1 MPVNGNLPPESGRPP
16 GEGFRRGAGSIR
28 IGPTEVPMKRL
39 SILLTCLLASAAV
52 SAAQPKASVADVL
65 KNAAVIAIPERGRPV
80 DRTVAEALKAG
91 LAPQAE
97 IKAVPSGSVPAGPAI
112 LRVAVADEGLAQG
125 PGPGAPSGPA
135 GWMHFRLD
143 PDGGGEIV
151 ASKPNLLYALYRLIA
166 EDWAGLEASG
176 FAAAR
181 TIAPTFARLEGGDN
195 YMANPKRIV
204 TGYDIEASMKEL
216 ARLGYSHVPVNA
228 LAKDLPA
235 EEAEPGEIYTRFY
248 YFSPDLDQFVETPLN
263 AGAYTAEYLQAN
275 LELLKRN
282 AALAVK
288 YGLTPGLNISTPR
301 SVPDSIQE
309 RHPYLRGARVDH
321 PFRSYRPRYTLTL
334 SHPAVRWHY
343 AELMRRVMKEV
354 PELGYLYIWTND
366 SGSGF
371 EYTASLYA
379 GRNGGAYLV
388 REWKNHDDIAKAAAE
403 NAARYFRLLRDAA
416 RETNPEFRILMNL
429 FSFSNEENP
438 LMDALDA
445 GVDLWIAPQELD
457 GSERAKRLQALP
469 AKGCWLF
476 STTRL
481 QNNFLLGIPFPWL
494 ARDMVRRLTAAGLDK
509 AAVTVD
515 PPSLAPYDINR
526 DILRAGNFEP
536 EISVDDAVQARAR
549 AWVGAGV
556 APRLVEAWRLA
567 DRAVRGMPPIMLYGD
582 NNWGFTW
589 YRLLVRPFAPDIAR
603 IPESERAYY
612 ERFMTVTFNNP
623 NLVDLGQDILWT
635 LLSREQADAAVA
647 QADREVWTSID
658 GAIELLDRGLAEAAT
673 PGAKAVFADQ
683 RDRLEALRTYFRTL
697 RNTAAWV
704 AGVHGYLEAKARNDK
719 PAMDRR
725 RAEVRA
731 MVDDEAGNAE
741 ALAAL
746 FERSTATFMPV
757 APAEESFNL
766 YGANLPALA
775 RRKAALMRAHRDDE
789 PAIDPNFIWRVPSG
803 FPVDPRD
810 FLKY

>member
-1 MPVNGNLPPESGRPP
+1 
-16 GEGFRRGAGSIR
+16 
-28 IGPTEVPMKRL
+28 MK
-39 SILLTCLLASAAV
+39 LLAVSLCCLLASAAA
-52 SAAQPKASVADVL
+52 SAAQPEASVADVL

-80 DRTVAEALKAG
+80 DRTVAEALRAG
-91 LAPQAE
+91 LAPNAK
-97 IKAVPSGSVPAGPAI
+97 IDVVPAGSAPVGAAT
-112 LRVAVADEGLAQG
+112 LRVAVADEGLVEG

-135 GWMHFRLD
+135 GWMRFRLS
-143 PDGGGEIV
+143 PDGGGELA
-151 ASKPNLLYALYRLIA
+151 ASKPNLLYALFRLVTDDWRGRAAA
-166 EDWAGLEASG
+166 E
-176 FAAAR
+176 FAAGR
-181 TIAPTFARLEGGDN
+181 TITPAFARLEGGDN
-195 YMANPKRIV
+195 YMANPKWIAR
-204 TGYDIEASMKEL
+204 GYDVEASMKEL

-228 LAKDLPA
+228 LAKDMPA
-235 EEAEPGEIYTRFY
+235 ERSEPGEIYTRFY

-263 AGAYTAEYLQAN
+263 AGAYTPEYLQAN

-282 AALAVK
+282 AALAAK

-309 RHPYLRGARVDH
+309 RYPYLRGARVDH

-343 AELMRRVMKEV
+343 AELMRRVMKEI
-354 PELGYLYIWTND
+354 PGLGYLYIWTND

-388 REWKNHDDIAKAAAE
+388 REWKSHDDVAKAAAE

-429 FSFSNEENP
+429 FSFSNEENH
-438 LMDALDA
+438 LLEALDA

-476 STTRL
+476 STARL
-481 QNNFLLGIPFPWL
+481 QSNFLLGIPFPWY
-494 ARDMVRRLTAAGLDK
+494 ARDMVRRMTAAGLDK
-509 AAVTVD
+509 AAVIVD

-526 DILRAGNFEP
+526 DVLRAGNFEP
-536 EISVDDAVQARAR
+536 ATPVEDVVAARAR
-549 AWVGAGV
+549 EWVGESA

-582 NNWGFTW
+582 NNWGFSW

-603 IPESERAYY
+603 IPESERSYY

-635 LLSREQADAAVA
+635 LLTREQADDVVA
-647 QADREVWTSID
+647 TADREVWASID
-658 GAIELLDRGLAEAAT
+658 GAVGLLARGTSEAST
-673 PGAKAVFADQ
+673 PAAKAVFADQ
-683 RDRLEALRTYFRTL
+683 RDRLKALRSYFRTL

-725 RAEVRA
+725 RAGVRA

-746 FERSTATFMPV
+746 FERSTVSFMPV
-757 APAEESFNL
+757 APGEESFNL
-766 YGANLPALA
+766 YGANLPELA

-789 PAIDPNFIWRVPSG
+789 PAIDPNFVWRVPSG
-803 FPVDPRD
+803 FPVDPKE
-810 FLKY
+810 FIKY

>member
-1 MPVNGNLPPESGRPP
+1 
-16 GEGFRRGAGSIR
+16 
-28 IGPTEVPMKRL
+28 MKFLAVSL
-39 SILLTCLLASAAV
+39 SCLLANAAV
-52 SAAQPKASVADVL
+52 SAAPPKTSVADAL
-65 KNAAVIAIPERGRPV
+65 KNVAVIAVPERGRPV
-80 DRTVAEALKAG
+80 DLTVAEALKAG
-91 LAPQAE
+91 LAPKAE
-97 IKAVPSGSVPAGPAI
+97 IKVFSAGSAPAGVAT
-112 LRVAVADEGLAQG
+112 LRVAVSDEGLAKG

-135 GWMHFRLD
+135 GWMHFRLS

-151 ASKPNLLYALYRLIA
+151 ASKPNLLYALYCLVA
-166 EDWAGLEASG
+166 EDWRDEDAAE
-176 FAAAR
+176 FAAGRA
-181 TIAPTFARLEGGDN
+181 IAPAFARLEGGDN
-195 YMANPKRIV
+195 YMANPKWVAR
-204 TGYDIEASMKEL
+204 GYDIEASMKEL

-228 LAKDLPA
+228 LAKDMPA
-235 EEAEPGEIYTRFY
+235 ERAEPGEIYTRFY

-263 AGAYTAEYLQAN
+263 AGAYTPEYLQSN

-309 RHPYLRGARVDH
+309 RYPYLRGARVDH

-343 AELMRRVMKEV
+343 AALMRRMMKEI

-388 REWKNHDDIAKAAAE
+388 REWKNHDDVAKAAAE

-429 FSFSNEENP
+429 FSFSNEENH
-438 LMDALDA
+438 LMNALDA

-476 STTRL
+476 STARL
-481 QNNFLLGIPFPWL
+481 QSNFLLGIPFPWH
-494 ARDMVRRLTAAGLDK
+494 AREMVRRMTAAGLDK
-509 AAVTVD
+509 AAVIVD

-526 DILRAGNFEP
+526 DVLRAGNFEP
-536 EISVDDAVQARAR
+536 ATPVDDIVAARAR
-549 AWVGAGV
+549 NWVGTDA

-582 NNWGFTW
+582 NNWGFSW

-603 IPESERAYY
+603 IPESERLYY

-635 LLSREQADAAVA
+635 LLTREQADGVVAA
-647 QADREVWTSID
+647 ADRDVWTSID
-658 GAIELLDRGLAEAAT
+658 GAVGLLARGAMDAST
-673 PGAKAVFADQ
+673 PRAKAVFADQ
-683 RDRLEALRTYFRTL
+683 RDRLEALRSYFRTL

-731 MVDDEAGNAE
+731 MVDDEARNAE

-746 FERSTATFMPV
+746 FERSAVSFMPV

-766 YGANLPALA
+766 YGANLPSLA
-775 RRKAALMRAHRDDE
+775 RRKAALMRAHREDE
-789 PAIDPNFIWRVPSG
+789 PAIDPNFIWRVPTG
-803 FPVDPRD
+803 FPVDPKE
-810 FLKY
+810 FIKY